1 MQFLLAGYKS
11 GNDGEV
17 IVPFDVSI
25 SPPQASETQINV
37 NLKVKIPFYAILNN
51 IIRVNVIYLHKSVY
65 VHIFFHPSVIRIRS
79 CTDIHTL
86 LRY

>member
-37 NLKVKIPFYAILNN
+37 NLKVKIPFYAILWKTYS
-51 IIRVNVIYLHKSVY
+51 I
-65 VHIFFHPSVIRIRS
+65 
-79 CTDIHTL
+79 
-86 LRY
+86 